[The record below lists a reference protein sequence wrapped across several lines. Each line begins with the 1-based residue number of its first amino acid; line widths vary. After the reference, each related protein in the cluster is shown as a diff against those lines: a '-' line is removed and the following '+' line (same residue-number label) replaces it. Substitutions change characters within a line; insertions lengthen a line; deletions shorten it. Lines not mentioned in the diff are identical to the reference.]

1 MNELIKITEHNGSKA
16 VSARELHVFLEI
28 KTRFD
33 KWANRMFEYGFTE
46 NIDYQ
51 ALVKNDQ
58 TLKREVL
65 EDYALSMDC
74 AKEISMI
81 QRSEKG
87 KQARQYFIECE
98 KELKSLPQPSQYHVP
113 GSYAEALKLA
123 YQQAEQIELQ
133 SNELKK
139 QAPKVQYFDNVL
151 QSASTY
157 STNQISL
164 ELGMTSIALNKKLK
178 EMCVQYKQNDTW
190 FLYAKYRD
198 KGYTKSKTHHYTG
211 TDGTTQTKTYMVWTE
226 SGRLFIHGLIKG
238 NEKSA

>member
-1 MNELIKITEHNGSKA
+1 MKELVFNNNGNIVTNSLLVAEKFGKNHRD
-16 VSARELHVFLEI
+16 VLETIRELLRTAENSALLNWFQESTYLSQQNKELPLFI
-28 KTRFD
+28 M
-33 KWANRMFEYGFTE
+33 NRDGFTLLVMGFTGKK
-46 NIDYQ
+46 
-51 ALVKNDQ
+51 ALDFK
-58 TLKREVL
+58 L
-65 EDYALSMDC
+65 EY
-74 AKEISMI
+74 
-81 QRSEKG
+81 
-87 KQARQYFIECE
+87 IEAFNKME
-98 KELKSLPQPSQYHVP
+98 KSLLQQSQYHVP
-113 GSYAEALKLA
+113 GSFAEALKLA

-157 STNQISL
+157 STNQIAL

-178 EMCVQYKQNDTW
+178 EMSVQYKQNDTW